1 MERKIRRVQRW
12 LDRCLEACRIGQ
24 WQAALAEME
33 CARTDLDLARRAL
46 WDELS
51 AVDKS
56 TRRRPFRGGAAL
68 RGALVG
74 ALVILAVAH
83 PLAFDDPSGAPS
95 PSLVPEIVAFVTRDE
110 QSLILALRTRLG
122 EGALRQ
128 GAGEWSQLSSEEEGA
143 LRRDAGARAAGR
155 GVPPERK
162 SPSGAGRSA
171 VLKEDLPRAT
181 EGGGLPAED
190 LLALVQVGE
199 RALRDASV
207 RVVGD

>member
-128 GAGEWSQLSSEEEGA
+128 GEGEWSQLPSEEEDA
-143 LRRDAGARAAGR
+143 PRRDAGARAAGR
-155 GVPPERK
+155 GVPPEK
-162 SPSGAGRSA
+162 KNPYGAARSA
-171 VLKEDLPRAT
+171 VLKEDLPRAA
-181 EGGGLPAED
+181 EGRGLPAED

-207 RVVGD
+207 RVGGE